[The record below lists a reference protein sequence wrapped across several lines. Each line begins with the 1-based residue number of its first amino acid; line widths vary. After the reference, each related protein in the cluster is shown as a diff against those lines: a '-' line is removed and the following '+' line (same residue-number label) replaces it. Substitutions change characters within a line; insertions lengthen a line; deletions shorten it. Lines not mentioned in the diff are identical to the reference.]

1 MSDSDDPVSAVGTQ
15 QKRKRQESDSD
26 SENDFIAFKEYKRKA
41 AELKASMH
49 QMSSDSEEDNGV
61 KPKEKRQKLLQ
72 DEVGPNEKDDSLGSL
87 TAEKDNLG
95 RRFSIAQKNNEN
107 KVLKGQ
113 VELSGC
119 EDSDTE
125 IIANE
130 EEENDKEK
138 LRAKHLTERK
148 KLQEGNC
155 SSGDIV
161 DCISCDDVTKKS
173 PAKQDKRKSG
183 NISDDSE
190 KSVHSSP
197 SKQGMLINIK
207 KSVDKP
213 VSSQEKCMFKEQVTG
228 SESQNETLSISKSA
242 LESVNNEEKQ
252 QNTETKEK
260 DRREAAFDSDSMDE
274 APLMTVAKKSVKQR
288 ESSTCSDREKYEEKQ
303 QNIKRKV
310 KEGKEVA
317 SDSDSLDEPLKTTA
331 KKTVKQRDGFAGS
344 DRENYREKQWNT
356 KRKVKDGEEVASD
369 SDSTE
374 EPLKTIAKKI
384 VKQRD
389 SSSGSDGENNK
400 EKQQNTKRKVKDGE
414 EVASDSDSVDK
425 PLKTIAKKIVK
436 QRDSSTDSDRAN
448 NKDKQHT
455 TLAKENNGRE
465 VASDYDSSEE
475 PLKTIAKKTVK
486 QRDISTGSNRGNNK
500 KKQQN
505 TRTRLRGGRETA
517 SDSDSMEEESLK
529 SIVKKNDKHGMS
541 YPDSDKERR
550 VRKQQKAKTKMRDR
564 IEQDSDS
571 DEEKLLKAVPKKI
584 IGKRKNSPGES
595 CKKKHPRAKK
605 TIESGR
611 LKDSDSD
618 SEHEKPLNTFSKK
631 TVRQR
636 SGLYDAN
643 KESSKQK
650 PQIVKTKINRREGQV
665 NDSYSEEEVSTED
678 SIAGKLRK
686 IRKGSESSP
695 DKNSKVTKSKP
706 NRQKEIRMCVSE
718 SDDDRH
724 LKMFKERTEK
734 QSRKREKGKETRRK
748 HSDSDME
755 AEKFLKNSRQKT
767 RTISDSSDMTVGQS
781 VRRKESQK
789 NHKKGKAEK
798 LELIPSDSAE
808 ESDVSAGNRRSKKS
822 IKKESYGSSS
832 DVASDALASMT
843 VVNAVQGMKGKQS
856 TEDITDSSD
865 VDEHKSKKSG
875 ETKTSYHSMSSTES
889 EDSSA
894 GTKTRKTE
902 AIRKASSNK
911 KSHKTSGSSAD
922 SSDSDEKNSRK
933 DKQEKGKKVS

>member
-344 DRENYREKQWNT
+344 DRENYREKQW
-356 KRKVKDGEEVASD
+356 
-369 SDSTE
+369 
-374 EPLKTIAKKI
+374 
-384 VKQRD
+384 
-389 SSSGSDGENNK
+389 
-400 EKQQNTKRKVKDGE
+400 NTKRKVKDGE

>member
-369 SDSTE
+369 SDST
-374 EPLKTIAKKI
+374 
-384 VKQRD
+384 
-389 SSSGSDGENNK
+389 
-400 EKQQNTKRKVKDGE
+400 
-414 EVASDSDSVDK
+414 
-425 PLKTIAKKIVK
+425 
-436 QRDSSTDSDRAN
+436 
-448 NKDKQHT
+448 
-455 TLAKENNGRE
+455 
-465 VASDYDSSEE
+465 EE